1 MKGSVFDWSGVLL
14 EKVRCKGKKP
24 QEEEELAKVGQDWL
38 RSSGDIETRTWR
50 KLGSRPSSWNL

>member
-14 EKVRCKGKKP
+14 EKAKCKGKP
-24 QEEEELAKVGQDWL
+24 QPEEGEELAKVGQDWSRCSET
-38 RSSGDIETRTWR
+38 RSSR